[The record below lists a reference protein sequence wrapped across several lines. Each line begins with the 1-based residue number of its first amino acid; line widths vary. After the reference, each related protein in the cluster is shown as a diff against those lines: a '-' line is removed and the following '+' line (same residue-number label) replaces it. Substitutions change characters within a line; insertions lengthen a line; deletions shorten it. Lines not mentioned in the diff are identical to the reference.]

1 MLSDGFMPWNACSTP
16 DKNRKVRSTFV
27 MLAGEI
33 VDVSKVRGYGRFR
46 DGTMVW
52 MNQESRDISPVS

>member
-1 MLSDGFMPWNACSTP
+1 
-16 DKNRKVRSTFV
+16 